1 MILADGTGHVPEEMG
16 LMKNLPVSAQL
27 YVTAVVTAGA
37 ALLVTLF
44 PVGVLDAPIP
54 FIVLAVLSALTAVF
68 KVSLPLARSESTL
81 SVSYAVDFTA
91 LLLLGANPTMLIAA
105 TSALSQCTFRTKTR
119 TPLHRTLFSMACLVL
134 AVQAAGFVYRALGG
148 IPGEPTVTTLVR
160 SVVAMVLVYFFVNT
174 GLVAT
179 AIALSTRQRVQQV
192 WMESFLYNVPGYFV
206 GAGAATFVALVV
218 PRSAL
223 WIVPVAVVP
232 LYLTYRSYQIYSE
245 RLHAEKRQVEQMSN
259 IHLATV
265 EALARA
271 IDAKHQMSPGHLHRM
286 QVYAAGLARAIGMP
300 DNEIHGV
307 KTAALLHDIGNVAV
321 PEYILSK
328 PGRLTKEE
336 FERIKAHPQVGAD
349 IVEVVPFPYPVA
361 PLIRNHHER
370 WDGTGY
376 PRGLK
381 GEQIP
386 LGARILT
393 IVDYFDALMSK
404 RPHHEPI
411 SATDAIDVLGR
422 EAGQALDPKLLQTFL
437 AVFPNLMDAA
447 RAGQADRSNRHG
459 DSLLVESQPT
469 DDRSALAIASPTVFD
484 DIARTHQEIY
494 VLYEIAQAMGSSL
507 GVSETLLLISS
518 KMTRLVPFSCCAL
531 FLYDAEAKSLTCRS
545 ASGTDAELLQDLT
558 VASGA
563 GANGLVAQNGKS
575 LLNARPAAD
584 LEAAGL
590 DSTITTSLQSALV
603 CPLTSD
609 DRFIGTLAVYHKE
622 ADFYGMEHLRLLER
636 IATQA
641 AAVVNNSIMFEQ
653 TEKDSLT
660 DALTG
665 LPNRRSLFLHLTNEL
680 TRARRLGTQVSLL
693 VIDLDDFKQINDQ
706 YGHDV
711 GDRALCA
718 VASTLR
724 SEIRPYDLCVRYA
737 GDEFVIVLSGVSGVE
752 LQNRREGL
760 RAAIE
765 RVPFTTS
772 DQREIPVGCSVG
784 EAVFPHDGEG
794 SDVLFAVADRR
805 MYKDKSERKRLKE
818 ERAASQREHQETTPA
833 EPAPPFT
840 LHRGGRAAV

>member
-1 MILADGTGHVPEEMG
+1 MG
-16 LMKNLPVSAQL
+16 LMKNLPISAQL
-27 YVTAVVTAGA
+27 YVTAVVAAGA
-37 ALLVTLF
+37 ALLVALF
-44 PVGVLDAPIP
+44 PVGGLDAPVP

-81 SVSYAVDFTA
+81 SVSYAVDFAA
-91 LLLLGANPTMLIAA
+91 LLLLGANYTMLISAA
-105 TSALSQCTFRTKTR
+105 SAWSQCTFKTKTR
-119 TPLHRTLFSMACLVL
+119 TPLHRTLFSMACLVI
-134 AVQAAGFVYRALGG
+134 AVQAAGLVYRALGG
-148 IPGEPTVTTLVR
+148 TPGEPTVSTLLR

-192 WMESFLYNVPGYFV
+192 WTESFLYNAPGYFV
-206 GAGAATFVALVV
+206 GAGAATIVALI
-218 PRSAL
+218 PSSAL
-223 WIVPVAVVP
+223 WMVLVAAVP
-232 LYLTYRSYQIYSE
+232 LYLTYRSYQIYLG
-245 RLHAEKRQVEQMSN
+245 RLHAEKRHVEQMSN

-271 IDAKHQMSPGHLHRM
+271 IDAKRQMSPDHLHRV
-286 QVYAAGLARAIGMP
+286 QVYATGLARAIGLS
-300 DNEIHGV
+300 DNEIQGV

-349 IVEVVPFPYPVA
+349 IIEVVPFPYPVA

-386 LGARILT
+386 VGARILT

-411 SATDAIDVLGR
+411 SAEDAMDVLGR
-422 EAGQALDPKLLQTFL
+422 EAGQALDPTLLQTFL
-437 AVFPNLMDAA
+437 TVFPDLMDTA
-447 RAGQADRSNRHG
+447 RDGQADRSTRHR
-459 DSLLVESQPT
+459 DSLSGESQPNL
-469 DDRSALAIASPTVFD
+469 DRSVGTKARPTVFD

-507 GVSETLLLISS
+507 GISETLLLISS

-558 VASGA
+558 VASGE
-563 GANGLVAQNGKS
+563 GANGLVASSGES

-590 DSTITTSLQSALV
+590 ESATTTRLQSALV
-603 CPLTSD
+603 CPLTSGE
-609 DRFIGTLAVYHKE
+609 RLIGTLAVYHEE

-636 IATQA
+636 IASQA
-641 AAVVNNSIMFEQ
+641 AAVVNNSIVFEQ

-665 LPNRRSLFLHLTNEL
+665 LPNRRSLFPHLTNEL
-680 TRARRLGTQVSLL
+680 TRARRIGTQVSLL

-706 YGHDV
+706 HGHDE

-718 VASTLR
+718 VASKLR

-752 LQNRREGL
+752 LRNRRECL

-765 RVPFTTS
+765 RVPFATS
-772 DQREIPVGCSVG
+772 GQGAIPVGCSVG
-784 EAVFPHDGEG
+784 EAVFPHDGEEC
-794 SDVLFAVADRR
+794 DVLFAVADRR

-818 ERAASQREHQETTPA
+818 ERAGSQRESQETTQA
-833 EPAPPFT
+833 GRTPPFT
-840 LHRGGRAAV
+840 LHRGRRAAV